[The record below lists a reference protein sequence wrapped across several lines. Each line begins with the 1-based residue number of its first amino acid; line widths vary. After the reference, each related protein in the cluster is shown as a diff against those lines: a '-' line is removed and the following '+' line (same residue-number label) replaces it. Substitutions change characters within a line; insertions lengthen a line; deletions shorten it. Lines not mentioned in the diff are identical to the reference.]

1 MINTGFMLRLCTPE
15 GLGYLFTKTPNEI
28 WNFFEYL
35 AHNTWEYENARET
48 FSCPSPDPYIM
59 HAKPLFE
66 SQIESISYEHSH
78 APCAPVSCD
87 YCYSFDYDID
97 TYLSL
102 SRQDRLEA
110 LATLIGRF
118 TYKVYSR
125 LTLV

>member
-1 MINTGFMLRLCTPE
+1 
-15 GLGYLFTKTPNEI
+15 
-28 WNFFEYL
+28 L
-35 AHNTWEYENARET
+35 AHDTWEYDNARGT
-48 FSCPSPDPYIM
+48 FSPSIPDPYMM
-59 HAKPLFE
+59 HCPPSNE
-66 SQIESISYEHSH
+66 SQIRGISYEHSH